1 MYSPM
6 PLTYPRGSWLCA
18 LFNVAMLEAMRTP
31 MLPRMAVTPGSKFA
45 IYGFDADQMDALVRR
60 GELEAELMR
69 EALPL
74 EAPAVEAP
82 TANGGAVTK
91 GSGTKKGRN
100 KAIKPKSIQARS
112 RQALLDDG
120 VVRINNVLSA
130 ATAGRL
136 RSELLIRRDKAY
148 AAIEDEGADWREDFA
163 DVLLK
168 SNRCDLLL
176 PLKGS
181 PTVQRALREL
191 LFGTAAPRNLEST
204 GRRRSNGSSSSSS
217 SSSTS
222 TVSSS
227 SSSSTLYAVLCAA
240 FGEDAI
246 LYELAALISTP
257 GAPRQP
263 VHPDNPHQDQPPLLT
278 CFVALQVL
286 SRRASDGLSAVI
298 ASDGLYAVMAS
309 DGLPAVMADLM
320 AGLPSFPPLAPSI
333 CSPLCLIS
341 PHLPSPLRLLS
352 TCFVAL
358 QPINATMGATLF
370 LPRTHTAQ
378 AHAAFGGGG
387 SGGQMTISSRD
398 AMLRDCESSVALLGT
413 GDAVLFD
420 SRTMHCGG
428 KNEVVEHGGAT
439 RALFC
444 MRRG

>member
-1 MYSPM
+1 MYSLM
-6 PLTYPRGSWLCA
+6 PLTYPRGCWLCA
-18 LFNVAMLEAMRTP
+18 LFNVAMLEALRTP
-31 MLPRMAVTPGSKFA
+31 MLPRMAFTPGSKFA
-45 IYGFDADQMDALVRR
+45 IYGFDADQTDALVQR
-60 GELEAELMR
+60 GELEAALMR

-82 TANGGAVTK
+82 TANGGAVAK
-91 GSGTKKGRN
+91 RSGTKKGRN
-100 KAIKPKSIQARS
+100 KALKPTSIQARS

-217 SSSTS
+217 TS
-222 TVSSS
+222 TVSSSSS

-286 SRRASDGLSAVI
+286 SRRASDGLPAVMASVGLPAVM
-298 ASDGLYAVMAS
+298 ASDGLPAVMAS

-320 AGLPSFPPLAPSI
+320 AGLPSFPPLTPSI
-333 CSPLCLIS
+333 CSPSPSSSLIC
-341 PHLPSPLRLLS
+341 PSLS
-352 TCFVAL
+352 A
-358 QPINATMGATLF
+358 
-370 LPRTHTAQ
+370 
-378 AHAAFGGGG
+378 
-387 SGGQMTISSRD
+387 
-398 AMLRDCESSVALLGT
+398 
-413 GDAVLFD
+413 
-420 SRTMHCGG
+420 
-428 KNEVVEHGGAT
+428 
-439 RALFC
+439 
-444 MRRG
+444 

>member
-1 MYSPM
+1 MMLNALRM
-6 PLTYPRGSWLCA
+6 P
-18 LFNVAMLEAMRTP
+18 V
-31 MLPRMAVTPGSKFA
+31 LPRMAVTPGSKFA
-45 IYGFDADQMDALVRR
+45 MYGFDADQMDALVQR
-60 GELEAELMR
+60 GELEAALMR

-74 EAPAVEAP
+74 EAPDVEAP
-82 TANGGAVTK
+82 TANGGAVAK
-91 GSGTKKGRN
+91 RGGTKKGRN
-100 KAIKPKSIQARS
+100 KAPKPTSIQARS

-120 VVRINNVLSA
+120 VVRINYVLSA
-130 ATAGRL
+130 ATAGLL

-148 AAIEDEGADWREDFA
+148 AAIENEGADWREDFA

-191 LFGTAAPRNLEST
+191 LFGTAAPHNLEST
-204 GRRRSNGSSSSSS
+204 GRRRSSGSSSS
-217 SSSTS
+217 
-222 TVSSS
+222 SSS

-278 CFVALQVL
+278 CFVALQVI
-286 SRRASDGLSAVI
+286 SRDGLSAVI
-298 ASDGLYAVMAS
+298 S
-309 DGLPAVMADLM
+309 DLM
-320 AGLPSFPPLAPSI
+320 ASPPPLPSFP
-333 CSPLCLIS
+333 SPLSLISPHRPSSPLIAPHRPSSPLIS
-341 PHLPSPLRLLS
+341 PHLPSSPLIAPHLPSSPLISPHLPFLLRLLPA
-352 TCFVAL
+352 CFVE

-398 AMLRDCESSVALLGT
+398 AMLRDCESTVALLGA

>member
-1 MYSPM
+1 MMLNALRM
-6 PLTYPRGSWLCA
+6 P
-18 LFNVAMLEAMRTP
+18 V
-31 MLPRMAVTPGSKFA
+31 LPRMAVTPGSKFA
-45 IYGFDADQMDALVRR
+45 MYGFDADQMDALVQR
-60 GELEAELMR
+60 GELEAALMR

-74 EAPAVEAP
+74 EAPDVEAP
-82 TANGGAVTK
+82 TANGGAVAK
-91 GSGTKKGRN
+91 RGGTKKGRN
-100 KAIKPKSIQARS
+100 KAPKPTSIQARS

-120 VVRINNVLSA
+120 VVRINYVLSA
-130 ATAGRL
+130 ATAGLL

-148 AAIEDEGADWREDFA
+148 AAIENEGADWREDFA

-191 LFGTAAPRNLEST
+191 LFGTAAPHNLEST
-204 GRRRSNGSSSSSS
+204 GRRRSSGSSSS
-217 SSSTS
+217 
-222 TVSSS
+222 SSS

-278 CFVALQVL
+278 CFVALQVI
-286 SRRASDGLSAVI
+286 SRDGLSAVI
-298 ASDGLYAVMAS
+298 S
-309 DGLPAVMADLM
+309 DLM
-320 AGLPSFPPLAPSI
+320 ASPPPLPSFP
-333 CSPLCLIS
+333 SPLSLIS
-341 PHLPSPLRLLS
+341 PHLPSSPLISSHLPSSPLISPHLPFLLRLLPA
-352 TCFVAL
+352 CFVE

-398 AMLRDCESSVALLGT
+398 AMLRDCESTVALLGA

>member
-1 MYSPM
+1 M
-6 PLTYPRGSWLCA
+6 PHLHGAGWLCA
-18 LFNVAMLEAMRTP
+18 LFNVMMLNALRMP
-31 MLPRMAVTPGSKFA
+31 VLPRMAVTPGSKFA
-45 IYGFDADQMDALVRR
+45 MYGFDADQMDALVQR
-60 GELEAELMR
+60 GELEAALMR

-74 EAPAVEAP
+74 EAPDVEAP
-82 TANGGAVTK
+82 TANGGAVAK
-91 GSGTKKGRN
+91 RGGTKKGRN
-100 KAIKPKSIQARS
+100 KAPKPTSIQARS

-120 VVRINNVLSA
+120 VVRINYVLSA
-130 ATAGRL
+130 ATAGLL

-148 AAIEDEGADWREDFA
+148 AAIENEGADWREDFA

-191 LFGTAAPRNLEST
+191 LFGTAAPHNLEST
-204 GRRRSNGSSSSSS
+204 GRRRSSGSSSS
-217 SSSTS
+217 
-222 TVSSS
+222 SSS

-278 CFVALQVL
+278 CFVALQVI
-286 SRRASDGLSAVI
+286 SRDGLSAVI
-298 ASDGLYAVMAS
+298 S
-309 DGLPAVMADLM
+309 DLM
-320 AGLPSFPPLAPSI
+320 ASPPPLPSFP
-333 CSPLCLIS
+333 SPLSLIS
-341 PHLPSPLRLLS
+341 PHLPSSPLISSHLPSSPLISPHLPFFLRLLPA
-352 TCFVAL
+352 CFVE

-398 AMLRDCESSVALLGT
+398 AMLRDCESTVALLGA

>member
-1 MYSPM
+1 MYSFM
-6 PLTYPRGSWLCA
+6 PLPYPRGCWLCA
-18 LFNVAMLEAMRTP
+18 LFNVAMLEALRTP

-60 GELEAELMR
+60 GELEAALMR

-82 TANGGAVTK
+82 TANGGALAK
-91 GSGTKKGRN
+91 GSGAKKGRN
-100 KAIKPKSIQARS
+100 KALKPTSIQARS

-191 LFGTAAPRNLEST
+191 LFGTAAAPRNLEST
-204 GRRRSNGSSSSSS
+204 GRRRGNGSSSSSS

-286 SRRASDGLSAVI
+286 SRRASDGLSAV
-298 ASDGLYAVMAS
+298 MAS
-309 DGLPAVMADLM
+309 DGVPAVMADLM

-333 CSPLCLIS
+333 CSPLSLIS

-428 KNEVVEHGGAT
+428 KNEVVEQGGAT

>member
-1 MYSPM
+1 M
-6 PLTYPRGSWLCA
+6 PHLHGAGWLCA
-18 LFNVAMLEAMRTP
+18 LFNVMMLNALRMP
-31 MLPRMAVTPGSKFA
+31 VLPRMAVTPGSKFA
-45 IYGFDADQMDALVRR
+45 MYGFDADQMDALVQR
-60 GELEAELMR
+60 GELEAALMR

-74 EAPAVEAP
+74 EAPDVEAP
-82 TANGGAVTK
+82 TANGGAVAK
-91 GSGTKKGRN
+91 RGGTKKGRN
-100 KAIKPKSIQARS
+100 KAPKPTSIQARS

-120 VVRINNVLSA
+120 VVRINYVLSA
-130 ATAGRL
+130 ATAGLL

-148 AAIEDEGADWREDFA
+148 AAIENEGADWREDFA

-191 LFGTAAPRNLEST
+191 LFGTAAPHNLEST
-204 GRRRSNGSSSSSS
+204 GRRRSSGSSSS
-217 SSSTS
+217 
-222 TVSSS
+222 SSS

-278 CFVALQVL
+278 CFVALQVI
-286 SRRASDGLSAVI
+286 SRDGLSAVI
-298 ASDGLYAVMAS
+298 S
-309 DGLPAVMADLM
+309 DLM
-320 AGLPSFPPLAPSI
+320 ASPPPRPSVPSPLSLISPHRPSSPLIAPHLPS
-333 CSPLCLIS
+333 SPLIS
-341 PHLPSPLRLLS
+341 PHLPFLLRLLPA
-352 TCFVAL
+352 CFVE

-398 AMLRDCESSVALLGT
+398 AMLRDCESTVALLGA

>member
-1 MYSPM
+1 MMLNALRM
-6 PLTYPRGSWLCA
+6 P
-18 LFNVAMLEAMRTP
+18 V
-31 MLPRMAVTPGSKFA
+31 LPRMAVTPGSKFA
-45 IYGFDADQMDALVRR
+45 MYGFDADQMDALVQR
-60 GELEAELMR
+60 GELEAALMR

-74 EAPAVEAP
+74 EAPDVEAP
-82 TANGGAVTK
+82 TANGGAVAK
-91 GSGTKKGRN
+91 RGGTKKGRN
-100 KAIKPKSIQARS
+100 KAPKPTSIQARS

-120 VVRINNVLSA
+120 VVRINYVLSA
-130 ATAGRL
+130 ATAGLL

-148 AAIEDEGADWREDFA
+148 AAIENEGADWREDFA

-191 LFGTAAPRNLEST
+191 LFGTAAPHNLEST
-204 GRRRSNGSSSSSS
+204 GRRRSSGSSSS
-217 SSSTS
+217 
-222 TVSSS
+222 SSS

-278 CFVALQVL
+278 CFVALQVI
-286 SRRASDGLSAVI
+286 SRDGLSAVI
-298 ASDGLYAVMAS
+298 S
-309 DGLPAVMADLM
+309 DLM
-320 AGLPSFPPLAPSI
+320 ASPPPLPSFP
-333 CSPLCLIS
+333 SPLSLISPHRPSSPLIAPHLPSSPLIS
-341 PHLPSPLRLLS
+341 PHLPFLLRLLPA
-352 TCFVAL
+352 CFVE

-398 AMLRDCESSVALLGT
+398 AMLRDCESTVALLGA